1 MWKLYLMVAIRQ
13 CCWVQMAQKVK
24 ISARI
29 DADLWERV
37 QDYGIDFS
45 RVIRNSL
52 EEAVKNKEIE
62 DLVKTVEQE
71 KYSAD
76 GFSPI
81 VERRVRE

>member
-1 MWKLYLMVAIRQ
+1 MP
-13 CCWVQMAQKVK
+13 QKIK
-24 ISARI
+24 ISAKI

-62 DLVKTVEQE
+62 DLVKASENE
-71 KYSAD
+71 KFTGD
-76 GFSPI
+76 GI
-81 VERRVRE
+81 NRILERRIRE

>member
-1 MWKLYLMVAIRQ
+1 
-13 CCWVQMAQKVK
+13 MAQKVK

>member
-1 MWKLYLMVAIRQ
+1 
-13 CCWVQMAQKVK
+13 MAQKVK

-76 GFSPI
+76 GLSPI